1 MIVGIGVNSMLKIF
15 KKKKEKTK
23 IYDFK
28 YEILW
33 NNGTTTFGEI
43 TNSELEPYDIFLT
56 NKMTYFG
63 NMASYFNKDEI
74 KQIEIKD
81 LVEKV
86 EE

>member
-1 MIVGIGVNSMLKIF
+1 MLKIF
-15 KKKKEKTK
+15 KKKKVKVK
-23 IYDFK
+23 VYDFK

-33 NNGTTTFGEI
+33 NNGTSTFGEV
-43 TNSELEPYDIFLT
+43 TNSELEPQDILLT
-56 NKMTYFG
+56 NKMTYF
-63 NMASYFNKDEI
+63 NNTASYFNKDEI